1 MRIGIIIIFHDN
13 EAEID
18 AHHCIECFKHAHK
31 LEICLVDNN
40 SRDNTQ
46 NILKEIKEECYN
58 VTLVNIKKIKSD
70 AAAVRAGARF
80 MINNFDLKHLGFVST
95 NSINKTSFGV
105 NGMIKELM
113 ENQEQISIQC
123 ISSSNLKK
131 TNRAI
136 FQNIFSVM
144 ECFEIASQ

>member
-18 AHHCIECFKHAHK
+18 AQHSIQCLKHAHK

-58 VTLVNIKKIKSD
+58 VSLVNIKKFKSD

-80 MINNFDLKHLGFVST
+80 
-95 NSINKTSFGV
+95 
-105 NGMIKELM
+105 
-113 ENQEQISIQC
+113 
-123 ISSSNLKK
+123 
-131 TNRAI
+131 
-136 FQNIFSVM
+136 
-144 ECFEIASQ
+144 